1 MPSAPQHAP
10 SSSSSGART
19 SAAGPV
25 KQAPGRNGLHGTGS
39 AQGDGESTTASSLN
53 GIAHSNGHGLAPEPP
68 TNARLGISPTGVQH
82 GAAHTNGSGSSYP
95 AATPH
100 LNSLIAIRAAPGAGR
115 GVYAARALPVGTLLE
130 VSPVLVFPADEYA
143 RHGRFTQLD
152 CYTFV
157 WQRRGAAGSD
167 MAIALGIGS
176 LFNHAPHLPN
186 VSYTLDHATHSIRY
200 TLMRAVSAGDELC
213 ISYGVGRMWW
223 ETDAPADDAASEP
236 SEDELLRL
244 SLDSD
249 DEGDAGASKTQGIS
263 EANGHAATSQLA
275 PGAPSKLWRITTAI
289 DPLHAPLET
298 VPAWVVDVEPRKTAI
313 FGQFLR
319 RLQQHPHF
327 TEHAPETTKHLRQ
340 FRRTS
345 PRASDQHDGAAAGIQ
360 ALICTQRDLPERA
373 TLVALMD
380 ELNARDFTIAGAEPT
395 PQLRDV
401 PIDPA
406 PCKARSAEWSALWPV
421 GIRPSV
427 NGSSSSVLPS
437 GSTYNGLVDRDAD
450 AAAWNAENTE
460 WARQAM
466 LRCVGLARQ
475 AKAKGELPIAAFVT
489 TPIQPPPWAS
499 TCPPATSGRIEAEAH
514 DTRISERNPMKHAV
528 TNAIKYVARIRAAS
542 PSRAPVSNGQDYLL
556 NSLALFTTHE
566 PCMSCCMALVHSRVR
581 SLYFLRAAP
590 GAGGCCG
597 ALGRRCV
604 GGEDGGPYVI
614 QEQSGLNHRFDVWRW
629 RGGLEHEG
637 DEPELD
643 ALLHITGL
651 DP

>member
-1 MPSAPQHAP
+1 
-10 SSSSSGART
+10 
-19 SAAGPV
+19 V
-25 KQAPGRNGLHGTGS
+25 
-39 AQGDGESTTASSLN
+39 
-53 GIAHSNGHGLAPEPP
+53 AHSAS
-68 TNARLGISPTGVQH
+68 A
-82 GAAHTNGSGSSYP
+82 
-95 AATPH
+95 
-100 LNSLIAIRAAPGAGR
+100 
-115 GVYAARALPVGTLLE
+115 
-130 VSPVLVFPADEYA
+130 
-143 RHGRFTQLD
+143 
-152 CYTFV
+152 
-157 WQRRGAAGSD
+157 
-167 MAIALGIGS
+167 GS

-263 EANGHAATSQLA
+263 EANGHACASSAQVPLPAAEAASAAPAPSADPPQPETPRAVRKEAASNGAASASATSQLA

-360 ALICTQRDLPERA
+360 ALIGTQRDLPERA

-528 TNAIKYVARIRAAS
+528 TNAIKYVARIRVEREKERTRGLLAEDSPARTPSPTVSGLGADDAARQSSPNGRPKAAS